1 MFFTLVWH
9 FCVVWYNFSE
19 FFLIRMPFQIKI
31 TVFTYSLE
39 SGRADGF
46 LFLRRKI
53 SYIICYF
60 LFLLNYLPWKRPHT
74 EARVFSAGANRLW
87 VCRLYLN
94 VLSKNIYKNHN
105 NNKKIEKYFQ
115 KRLRVP
121 WETLSLTEIKSVITF
136 NTNRKKDIYN
146 LHRVSAL
153 SLF

>member
-1 MFFTLVWH
+1 MSLFYLSLT
-9 FCVVWYNFSE
+9 
-19 FFLIRMPFQIKI
+19 FLCCLIQLERIFLTARIPFQIKI
-31 TVFTYSLE
+31 SVFNSLE
-39 SGRADGF
+39 SCRADCF
-46 LFLRRKI
+46 LLLRRKI
-53 SYIICYF
+53 SYIFCYF

-74 EARVFSAGANRLW
+74 AARVFSAGANRSW

-94 VLSKNIYKNHN
+94 VLSKNIYINN